1 MGLPL
6 SQTPFDADAYLAWEA
21 EQPEKSE
28 YVAGEVFAMVGVRR
42 AHATVAGNVFAAL
55 REHLRGS
62 PCLPFIAD
70 MKLHVA
76 SADAFFY
83 PDVMVTCD
91 AADRRAELFVEH
103 PQLIVEILSDSTAAY
118 DRGAKF
124 AAYRQ
129 IAALQ
134 EYVLI
139 DVEARRVEVFRR
151 QPGNE
156 WLLHDYA
163 GEATCVF
170 DSVQLTLPMET
181 VFEDVED
188 KALEETE
195 VGPGSKQM
203 TSPRGGSLAT

>member
-21 EQPEKSE
+21 GQVEKSE

-42 AHATVAGNVFAAL
+42 VHATVALNIGAAL

-70 MKLHVA
+70 MKLRVA

-91 AADRRAELFVEH
+91 ERDRRADLFVEQ
-103 PQLIVEILSDSTAAY
+103 PQLIVEVLSDSTAAY

-124 AAYRQ
+124 VAYRQ
-129 IAALQ
+129 IAALKSMCSST
-134 EYVLI
+134 LTP
-139 DVEARRVEVFRR
+139 DALKCSAASRVTNGCCTTTPANPPV
-151 QPGNE
+151 
-156 WLLHDYA
+156 
-163 GEATCVF
+163 
-170 DSVQLTLPMET
+170 
-181 VFEDVED
+181 
-188 KALEETE
+188 
-195 VGPGSKQM
+195 
-203 TSPRGGSLAT
+203 TSNPFS

>member
-6 SQTPFDADAYLAWEA
+6 RQTVLDAEAYLAWEA
-21 EQPEKSE
+21 TQADKSE

-42 AHATVAGNVFAAL
+42 VHATVAGNIFAAL
-55 REHLRGS
+55 REHLRGT
-62 PCLPFIAD
+62 PCMPYISD
-70 MKLHVA
+70 MKLRVEA
-76 SADAFFY
+76 ADAFFY

-91 AADRRAELFVEH
+91 ARDRLADLYVEH

-134 EYVLI
+134 EFVLI
-139 DVEARRVEVFRR
+139 DIDARRIEMFRR
-151 QPGNE
+151 QTGKE

-163 GEATCVF
+163 GEPGCHFA
-170 DSVQLTLPMET
+170 SVNLTLAMET
-181 VFEDVED
+181 VFEDVEPSI
-188 KALEETE
+188 A
-195 VGPGSKQM
+195 
-203 TSPRGGSLAT
+203 A

>member
-21 EQPEKSE
+21 GQVEKSE

-42 AHATVAGNVFAAL
+42 VHATVAL
-55 REHLRGS
+55 
-62 PCLPFIAD
+62 IAD
-70 MKLHVA
+70 MKLRVA

-91 AADRRAELFVEH
+91 ERDRRADLFVEQ
-103 PQLIVEILSDSTAAY
+103 PQLIVEVLSDSTAAY

-124 AAYRQ
+124 VAYRQ

-139 DVEARRVEVFRR
+139 DIDARRIEVFRR

-163 GEATCVF
+163 GEPACHLE
-170 DSVQLTLPMET
+170 SVQLTLPMET
-181 VFEDVED
+181 VFEDVDTGEIQ
-188 KALEETE
+188 T
-195 VGPGSKQM
+195 
-203 TSPRGGSLAT
+203 

>member
-6 SQTPFDADAYLAWEA
+6 SQNRFDADAYLAWEA
-21 EQPEKSE
+21 GQPDRSE

-42 AHATVAGNVFAAL
+42 VHATVAGNVFSAL
-55 REHLRGS
+55 REHLRGT

-70 MKLHVA
+70 MKLRVA

-91 AADRRAELFVEH
+91 RGDRKADLFVEH
-103 PQLIVEILSDSTAAY
+103 PKLIVEVLSDSTAAY

-124 AAYRQ
+124 AAYRR
-129 IAALQ
+129 IDALQ

-139 DVEARRVEVFRR
+139 DVDARRIEVYRR
-151 QPGNE
+151 RPSNE

-163 GEATCVF
+163 GEPSCRLE
-170 DSVQLTLPMET
+170 SVALTLTVQT
-181 VFEDVED
+181 VFEDVDTDEP
-188 KALEETE
+188 A
-195 VGPGSKQM
+195 QAQ
-203 TSPRGGSLAT
+203 ATPPI

>member
-6 SQTPFDADAYLAWEA
+6 RQTVLDAEAYLAWEA
-21 EQPEKSE
+21 TQADKSE

-42 AHATVAGNVFAAL
+42 VHATVAGNIFAAL
-55 REHLRGS
+55 REHLRGT
-62 PCLPFIAD
+62 PCMPYISD
-70 MKLHVA
+70 MKLRIEA
-76 SADAFFY
+76 ADAFFY

-91 AADRRAELFVEH
+91 ARDRLADLYVEH

-134 EYVLI
+134 EFVLI
-139 DVEARRVEVFRR
+139 DIDARRIEMFRR
-151 QPGNE
+151 QTGKE

-163 GEATCVF
+163 GEPGCHFA
-170 DSVQLTLPMET
+170 SVNLTLAMET
-181 VFEDVED
+181 VFEDVEPSI
-188 KALEETE
+188 A
-195 VGPGSKQM
+195 
-203 TSPRGGSLAT
+203 A